1 MIDVALFLILRDVC
15 YLRWLLVSDAR
26 ILESHAELLQVKCI
40 MKRCRIN
47 ASKFCEWWP
56 CEFDLYMYC
65 LMYINNNNN
74 K

>member
-26 ILESHAELLQVKCI
+26 ILESHAELLQVKFI

-47 ASKFCEWWP
+47 ASKFCE
-56 CEFDLYMYC
+56 
-65 LMYINNNNN
+65 
-74 K
+74 